1 MKKERKRNWHCVR
14 GGEVIKSIYRGGL
27 RLAMQMRRRRML
39 ISILR
44 APISSGDEEIEA
56 RADAHYGF
64 TSIFSFF
71 PPFFYLAT
79 PRNRPSL
86 SGALLSFS
94 MANALT
100 TFRERFAQLLP
111 FHLHKYI
118 FVQPSEPLPLHAQFV
133 CDILI

>member
-1 MKKERKRNWHCVR
+1 M
-14 GGEVIKSIYRGGL
+14 IKSIYRGGL

-64 TSIFSFF
+64 TSIFFLSFLL
-71 PPFFYLAT
+71 FYLAT